1 MNKRS
6 SNYRQQNS
14 LDYDHNFENG
24 DLIMSADI
32 KKYTKKVLLGLKN
45 IYKNFNTGTGEIK
58 VLENISLNINNKEI
72 VAMVGPSGCGKTTM
86 LNIAAGLLSADKGE
100 VHLSRDKVLAYI
112 FQEPRLLP
120 WKTVEENINFVQEN
134 FLTPAAAKEI
144 CDRLLSKT
152 DLLDFKDSYPAQL
165 SGGMKQRLEIVRALS
180 ISPDIV
186 LMDEPFKSLDICLKY
201 QLQEI
206 LLEEFKGK
214 GFGVFFITHDP
225 EDAVLLAD
233 RIIILSDKPTGINRV
248 LEINIPRQERSLKNE
263 DIYNILQETLEMI
276 L

>member
-100 VHLSRDKVLAYI
+100 VHLSRDKV
-112 FQEPRLLP
+112 
-120 WKTVEENINFVQEN
+120 
-134 FLTPAAAKEI
+134 
-144 CDRLLSKT
+144 
-152 DLLDFKDSYPAQL
+152 
-165 SGGMKQRLEIVRALS
+165 
-180 ISPDIV
+180 
-186 LMDEPFKSLDICLKY
+186 
-201 QLQEI
+201 
-206 LLEEFKGK
+206 
-214 GFGVFFITHDP
+214 
-225 EDAVLLAD
+225 
-233 RIIILSDKPTGINRV
+233 
-248 LEINIPRQERSLKNE
+248 
-263 DIYNILQETLEMI
+263 
-276 L
+276 